1 MAADG
6 LPIEVACRVLD
17 VSVSGYYGWL
27 DRPLSAGAVRHAW
40 LSEVIRGVHV
50 DSRGVYGAR
59 RVHAELTLGHGIAV
73 GHGAVELLMR
83 RAGLQGIS
91 GRPRFRRIPNVAT
104 ASDLVDRQ
112 FQRSLRVLN
121 LHCSMSRA

>member
-6 LPIEVACRVLD
+6 LPIEVACGVLD

-27 DRPLSAGAVRHAW
+27 DRALSAGAVRHGW

-50 DSRGVYGAR
+50 DSRGVYGAH
-59 RVHAELTLGHGIAV
+59 RVHTELTLGHGIAV
-73 GHGAVELLMR
+73 GHGAVELGMR

-91 GRPRFRRIPNVAT
+91 GRPRFRCIPTSPPPAI
-104 ASDLVDRQ
+104 
-112 FQRSLRVLN
+112 
-121 LHCSMSRA
+121 